1 MKNLN
6 LPVTCSKHSEIFFWV
21 KLCSC
26 PIDRFCLYTLYR
38 VIEWIRLFTWE
49 KILHLLKSYSSSKRC
64 WTNMPEL
71 EMHIEL
77 TPACKES
84 CLWNKQ
90 TRQLWWHTWHDRI
103 ISLQSN
109 RTVSAGEP
117 KFKPSSI
124 RFQICTKTTYMSI
137 FIWSFGSL
145 DTFERKKDAQGQQMH
160 RVLIPFPV

>member
-1 MKNLN
+1 M
-6 LPVTCSKHSEIFFWV
+6 
-21 KLCSC
+21 
-26 PIDRFCLYTLYR
+26 
-38 VIEWIRLFTWE
+38 IEWIRSHWLFTWE
-49 KILHLLKSYSSSKRC
+49 KILHLVKCYSCSKHCR
-64 WTNMPEL
+64 THMPGL
-71 EMHIEL
+71 VMHTEQ

-90 TRQLWWHTWHDRI
+90 TRQLWWHTWHNRI

-109 RTVSAGEP
+109 RTVSAGDP

-137 FIWSFGSL
+137 FIWSFGSV

-160 RVLIPFPV
+160 RVLIPVPVWVNLASTLIFNRMWKYLEMFLLCEEDFTHVI